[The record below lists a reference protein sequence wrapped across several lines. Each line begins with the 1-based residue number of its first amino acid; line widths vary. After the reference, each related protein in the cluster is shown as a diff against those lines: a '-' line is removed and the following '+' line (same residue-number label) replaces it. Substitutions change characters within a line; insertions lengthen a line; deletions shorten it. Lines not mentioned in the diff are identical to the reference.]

1 MKMSSSMNK
10 SNKKLGQ
17 KMIAIQVI
25 LQMINWLEIFE
36 AKAKIFFNLILVEDR
51 ARYMQNDEYQ
61 YCFVFC
67 FLALKTI
74 IPMKEKSHNGVATH
88 SQ

>member
-1 MKMSSSMNK
+1 MNK

-51 ARYMQNDEYQ
+51 ARYM
-61 YCFVFC
+61 
-67 FLALKTI
+67 
-74 IPMKEKSHNGVATH
+74 
-88 SQ
+88 